1 MGQFFTE
8 ILGSVYYLE
17 RRITRERTKNV
28 ILNKKVGGKVYS
40 RTRYGFDKDGN
51 QLVENT
57 YEQKVFRKI
66 ITKK

>member
-28 ILNKKVGGKVYS
+28 ILNKKVSGKVYS

-57 YEQKVFRKI
+57 YGQKVLRKI